1 MAEGKR
7 ARADSIKE
15 GGDFRAHLIRYG
27 GDAYHEVVEKAQ
39 GCYVFDA
46 KGRKI
51 LDFTSGQMCATV
63 GHNHPNIVA
72 AIQKSCD
79 TALHLFSGM
88 IPRSV
93 VQLAEAL
100 AKIVPKPLAKS
111 LLVNTGSESNEA
123 AIKMAK
129 LHTGGYEVVGSAA
142 RGTALPA
149 TPARCLSRAIAG
161 DTARACR
168 ARS

>member
-1 MAEGKR
+1 TESLSMADNGT
-7 ARADSIKE
+7 DSE
-15 GGDFRAHLIRYG
+15 DFRRHLIRYG
-27 GDAYHEVVEKAQ
+27 GDTYGSIVEKAQ

-46 KGRKI
+46 DGRKI

-72 AIQKSCD
+72 AIRKSCD

-93 VQLAEAL
+93 VALADAL
-100 AKIVPKPLAKS
+100 AKILPKPLSRS
-111 LLVNTGSESNEA
+111 LFLNTGSESNDA

-129 LHTGGYEVVGSAA
+129 LHTGGYEVVG
-142 RGTALPA
+142 
-149 TPARCLSRAIAG
+149 
-161 DTARACR
+161 
-168 ARS
+168 